1 MEDIVIEY
9 DKYKTK
15 ILKYLLYKKRTE
27 KEVIQKFSDVVP
39 YDMLEEIIGELKEN
53 GYIDDKNYIK
63 RAVNEF
69 ISLKNMSLKELEYK
83 LYSKGLEKDLIEN
96 YFSENRDELEDFEIK
111 SAQNIIIKKQGTMEA
126 DQIIE
131 FLRKK
136 GYKIDNIKQAL
147 SEVE

>member
-1 MEDIVIEY
+1 MDDIVIEY

-27 KEVIQKFSDVVP
+27 KEVMQKFSDTVP
-39 YDMLEEIIGELKEN
+39 NDMLEEIIGELKEK
-53 GYIDDKNYIK
+53 GYIDDINYIK

-69 ISLKNMSLKELEYK
+69 MNLKNMSLKELEYK
-83 LYSKGLEKDLIEN
+83 LYSKGLSRELIED
-96 YFSENRDELEDFEIK
+96 YFENNKEELEEYEIK
-111 SAQNIIIKKQGTMEA
+111 SVKNLIAKKQNSMEA
-126 DQIIE
+126 DELIE

-136 GYKIDNIKQAL
+136 GYGFDNIKQAL

>member
-1 MEDIVIEY
+1 MEDIVVEY